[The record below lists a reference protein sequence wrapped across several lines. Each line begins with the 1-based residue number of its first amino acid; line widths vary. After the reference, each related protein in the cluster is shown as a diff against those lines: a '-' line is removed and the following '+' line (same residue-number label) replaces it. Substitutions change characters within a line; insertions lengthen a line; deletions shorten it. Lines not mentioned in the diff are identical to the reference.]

1 MILADSNSWN
11 RRQHPRGPAGII
23 PLREQLTNDRRGNLT
38 LKDLPYFVVSA
49 HLFSGK
55 NHDSPSST
63 NLRSNAHSEIGRLCR
78 SMGSA
83 GVVAVASIPDK

>member
-38 LKDLPYFVVSA
+38 LKDLPYFAV
-49 HLFSGK
+49 F
-55 NHDSPSST
+55 
-63 NLRSNAHSEIGRLCR
+63 CR
-78 SMGSA
+78 VGTSFFRQKPRFA
-83 GVVAVASIPDK
+83 EFNELKV